1 MFILERAS
9 VFNTLFQVGH
19 KKMDQSKLY
28 IPTPQKFIDFYMDD
42 AKGQRKRKP
51 LTFMDGEKPTSEKMR
66 TELVSPTERS
76 LEQVAD
82 RLKRKRKRS
91 IKKRSGFKSRQKS
104 SSTRRNKSIKG
115 LKISK
120 NKRAQKKKIK
130 SKGRAKDIFN

>member
-1 MFILERAS
+1 
-9 VFNTLFQVGH
+9 
-19 KKMDQSKLY
+19 MDQSKLY

-42 AKGQRKRKP
+42 AKGQRSSKRKMAS
-51 LTFMDGEKPTSEKMR
+51 FIDGEKPTSEKMR

-82 RLKRKRKRS
+82 RLKRKRS
-91 IKKRSGFKSRQKS
+91 IKKRSGFKIRQKS
-104 SSTRRNKSIKG
+104 SSTRRKKSAKVKG

-130 SKGRAKDIFN
+130 SKHGVKDIFN

>member
-1 MFILERAS
+1 
-9 VFNTLFQVGH
+9 
-19 KKMDQSKLY
+19 MDQSKLY

-82 RLKRKRKRS
+82 RLKRKRS
-91 IKKRSGFKSRQKS
+91 IKKRSGFKIRQKS
-104 SSTRRNKSIKG
+104 SSTRRKKSAKVKG

-130 SKGRAKDIFN
+130 SKHGVKDIFN

>member
-1 MFILERAS
+1 
-9 VFNTLFQVGH
+9 
-19 KKMDQSKLY
+19 MDQSKLY

-42 AKGQRKRKP
+42 AKGQRSPKRKLP
-51 LTFMDGEKPTSEKMR
+51 SFIDGEKPTSEKMR

-104 SSTRRNKSIKG
+104 SSTRRNKSVKVKG

-130 SKGRAKDIFN
+130 SKRRAKDIFN